1 MGLINV
7 DIRIER
13 NKIKRLRNCEVAIFF
28 NYIFSIYYIVFYLNK
43 TNNKKYNYYNLFAL
57 GIFKQF

>member
-13 NKIKRLRNCEVAIFF
+13 NKIKRLRNCEAVKLQSFLIIFF
-28 NYIFSIYYIVFYLNK
+28 
-43 TNNKKYNYYNLFAL
+43 
-57 GIFKQF
+57 QFTI